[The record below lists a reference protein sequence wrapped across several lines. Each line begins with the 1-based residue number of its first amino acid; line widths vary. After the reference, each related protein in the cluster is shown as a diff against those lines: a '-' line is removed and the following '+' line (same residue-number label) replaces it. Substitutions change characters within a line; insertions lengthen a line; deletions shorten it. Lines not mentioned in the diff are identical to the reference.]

1 MMRKSYLRA
10 TAALQALAL
19 LGAGATTAFIAAA
32 PAAAQDYT
40 NVSATGRVIDA
51 NGAPIPG
58 ATVSVTSNAQ
68 GFTRQTT
75 TDASGG
81 YTIPQLPSGS
91 YSFTISAPGK
101 DSFTDPNVTLVLG
114 NSGNEFQLGAAQVA
128 NEAGNTVVVT
138 GRRVR
143 TSDFDRN
150 TTGAV
155 IDVGE
160 LATRVPVARDIT
172 SVVLLSP
179 GTAGGDTAFGNLPS
193 INGASV
199 SENVYYINGLNIT
212 DFQNGLGAVTVPFDF
227 YQTVEVKNGGMPAEF
242 GRTTGGFINAI
253 TKRGTN
259 QYHASV
265 TASWQPDFLR
275 SDAPNT
281 FAADND
287 ASTFERREAI
297 LQVSGPIIKDRLF
310 FYGLY
315 NWRDVRQEFAT
326 TGTADALDP
335 RINPATGAPRTR
347 TPAQLAASC
356 FINPTMCTTYGDLGD
371 ANLAIQGTGFFRD
384 RSKDPFW
391 GVKFDAIPIDGQ
403 RLEFTYFDTSGKTIR
418 DTFGNGTFSLGSGLR
433 YNPNTNEPGAYASST
448 AFRAGG
454 KNYVARYTGNFT
466 DWLTLSAAYGKNKNA
481 NTTESTT
488 PNVPS
493 IIDARSGSNVSIGNP
508 TANANVAFQTR
519 KFYRADADVI
529 VNLFGRHHFRGGY
542 DREDLHLSN
551 FINANG
557 GFQYTYAVAPGAPGS
572 TDASTGLLAGTQY
585 AVARTFVSGGEFNSR
600 NTAYYLQDQWS
611 LFGNRLQLNLGVR
624 NDKFVSRNG
633 DGVVFYDSG
642 SNWAPRLGFSAD
654 PFGDQR
660 TKVYGSFSR
669 YYLPVAVNTNLRLA
683 GGELDTDAYYLLT
696 GLNPDNT
703 PILGAPVTTGSGFRE
718 CPAANSTGAAN
729 CVVRNTG
736 AIPGTTTTVASNL
749 KAQST
754 DEYILGVE
762 RRLGSRIR
770 VGVFGTYTKLNNSL
784 EDAALDAAI
793 IPLCVEAGN
802 TPAECADVYP
812 GVAQY
817 ALINPGEDVVIDLA
831 APFPNETEA
840 RQNVTLSAA
849 DLGYP
854 HAKRTYKALTFTF
867 DREWDGRWSLSA
879 NYTYSK
885 LKGNI
890 EGGIRSDNGQTDSGL
905 TTAFDL
911 PALVDGAYGY
921 LPNDRRHNLKVYG
934 SYRLFDWLT
943 VGAQYSLT
951 SPRHFGCLGRPPAT
965 ADGSPAVPGGLAG
978 QFYNAAGFYCNLD
991 SDGNVIRNP
1000 ITSAPGTFPVV
1011 NFPVVNDNPFN
1022 ADGTPNTAVRP
1033 STLQLTP
1040 RGSQFKSQWLSQ
1052 LNLDFGFRLPVEFD
1066 ANLRVSVFNVFNSQA
1081 KLDFVE
1087 TGTNRAGQ
1095 PNMTYSLPTTYQ
1107 APRSVR
1113 LSLGVGF

>member
-1 MMRKSYLRA
+1 MRKSYLRA
-10 TAALQALAL
+10 TAAFQALAL

-75 TDASGG
+75 TDGSGG
-81 YTIPQLPSGS
+81 YTIAQLPSGS

-101 DSFTDPNVTLVLG
+101 DSFTDPSVNLVLG

-160 LATRVPVARDIT
+160 LANRVPVARDIT

-199 SENVYYINGLNIT
+199 SENVYYVNGLNIT
-212 DFQNGLGAVTVPFDF
+212 NFRTGLGAVTVPFDF

-253 TKRGTN
+253 TKRGSN
-259 QYHASV
+259 QFHASA
-265 TASWQPDFLR
+265 TASWQPDFLFD
-275 SDAPNT
+275 DAPNT
-281 FAADND
+281 PGSDND

-297 LQVSGPIIKDRLF
+297 IQVSGPIIKDRLF

-326 TGTADALDP
+326 TGTTAAA
-335 RINPATGAPRTR
+335 NCAATPD
-347 TPAQLAASC
+347 
-356 FINPTMCTTYGDLGD
+356 FCTTYGDLGD

-384 RSKDPFW
+384 RNTSPFW

-403 RLEFTYFDTSGKTIR
+403 RLEFTYFDTSGETIR
-418 DTFGNGTFSLGSGLR
+418 DTFGNGSFTLASGNR
-433 YNPNTNEPGAYASST
+433 YNPNTNAPGAYATST
-448 AFRAGG
+448 AFRSGG
-454 KNYVARYTGNFT
+454 KNFVARYTGNFT
-466 DWLTLSAAYGKNKNA
+466 DWLTVSAAYGKNREA
-481 NTTESTT
+481 ATTESTT
-488 PNVPS
+488 PDFPS
-493 IIDARSGSNVSIGNP
+493 IIDQRGGGNTSIGNP
-508 TANANVAFQTR
+508 TANANVAFSTR

-542 DREDLHLSN
+542 DREDLHLEN
-551 FINANG
+551 FISANG
-557 GFQYTYAVAPGAPGS
+557 GFQYTLATSDGTS
-572 TDASTGLLAGTQY
+572 TTGLPAGTQY
-585 AVARTFVSGGEFNSR
+585 AIARTFVSGGEFDTR
-600 NTAYYLQDQWS
+600 NTAFYLQDQWS

-624 NDKFVSRNG
+624 NDRFVSRNA
-633 DGVVFYDSG
+633 DGVAFYKSG
-642 SNWAPRLGFSAD
+642 STWSPRLGFSAD

-683 GGELDTDAYYLLT
+683 GGELDYDAYYLLT
-696 GLNPDNT
+696 GQNSNGT
-703 PILGAPVTTGSGFRE
+703 PILGAPVTTGGGFETCPSGG
-718 CPAANSTGAAN
+718 PAGTS
-729 CVVRNTG
+729 CVVRNDGST
-736 AIPGTTTTVASNL
+736 PGTTQTVAKNL
-749 KAQST
+749 QAQST
-754 DEYILGVE
+754 DEYILGLE
-762 RRLGSRIR
+762 RRIGSRIR

-784 EDAALDAAI
+784 EDAALDTAI
-793 IPLCVEAGN
+793 NKLCVDAGN
-802 TPAECADVYP
+802 SAAACAAVYN
-812 GVAQY
+812 GVHQY
-817 ALINPGEDVVIDLA
+817 GLINPGEDVVIDLSD
-831 APFPNETEA
+831 PFPNETAA
-840 RQNVTLSAA
+840 RTDVTLAAA

-854 HAKRTYKALTFTF
+854 HAKRTYKAVTFTF
-867 DREWDGRWSLSA
+867 DREFDGKWSLSA

-890 EGGIRSDNGQTDSGL
+890 EGGVRSDNGQTDSGL

-911 PALVDGAYGY
+911 PALVDGSYGY

-934 SYRLFDWLT
+934 SYRLTDWLT
-943 VGAQYSLT
+943 LGAQYQLT
-951 SPRHFGCLGRPPAT
+951 SPRHFGCIGRAPAS
-965 ADGSPAVPGGLAG
+965 ADASPGAPTGLAG
-978 QFYNAAGFYCNLD
+978 RFYGAAAFYCNLD
-991 SDGNVIRNP
+991 ADGNVVRFPSDITVINDAVYITDPANP
-1000 ITSAPGTFPVV
+1000 TGPRIL
-1011 NFPVVNDNPFN
+1011 NPAF
-1022 ADGTPNTAVRP
+1022 RP

-1040 RGSQFKSQWLSQ
+1040 RGSQFKSDWLSQ
-1052 LNLDFGFRLPVEFD
+1052 LNLDFGFRLPVDFD
-1066 ANLRVSVFNVFNSQA
+1066 ANLRVSVFNVLGSKS
-1081 KLDFVE
+1081 KLDFTE
-1087 TGTNRAGQ
+1087 TGTVTAGT
-1095 PNMTYSLPTTYQ
+1095 PNPTYSLVNTYQ